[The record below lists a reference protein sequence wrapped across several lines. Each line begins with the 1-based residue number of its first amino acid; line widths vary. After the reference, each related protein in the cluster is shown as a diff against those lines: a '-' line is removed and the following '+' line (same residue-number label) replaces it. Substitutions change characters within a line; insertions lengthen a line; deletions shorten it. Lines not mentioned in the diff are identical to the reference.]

1 MSERGGETLLIDL
14 SRADYW
20 VGVSLTAAAEVKEG
34 RIAYGIGRGDVP
46 PTHHPASRPFG
57 GEERWGKESHHPRC
71 SVKRYNEKPG

>member
-1 MSERGGETLLIDL
+1 MSEPGSERLLIEL
-14 SRADYW
+14 SGADYW
-20 VGVSLTAAAEVKEG
+20 AGVSLTAAAEVKEG
-34 RIAYGIGRGDVP
+34 RIAYGTVGGVP